1 MTDIARLHRELVTRV
16 LGSGGTA
23 PPEMRRAAFDD
34 AEMNEPLRSLVNKVA
49 RHADQVTDDD
59 IGAVRAAGLSED
71 QIFEVAVCAAIGQAD
86 REYNNALAALAAATG
101 ETGACEMR
109 LQILD
114 RGHPLR
120 TKALFAVIR
129 VVSRQPV
136 VDAVKLAF
144 YRPDFYGA
152 GDLTH
157 EAMRGPSDWSIG
169 DRELM
174 AAVVS
179 QANDSPFCVAAHSAT
194 STLWFRDA
202 AKVTA
207 ALADLD
213 TAPIEEPLRAT
224 LRMLAKLTSE
234 HTIDADDMRAV
245 LAAGVTACADQR
257 RFGRRSGLR
266 HHCPTCQCVRLR
278 CREPRRDECRR
289 AAPLETRISMSG
301 LR

>member
-1 MTDIARLHRELVTRV
+1 
-16 LGSGGTA
+16 
-23 PPEMRRAAFDD
+23 
-34 AEMNEPLRSLVNKVA
+34 
-49 RHADQVTDDD
+49 
-59 IGAVRAAGLSED
+59 
-71 QIFEVAVCAAIGQAD
+71 
-86 REYNNALAALAAATG
+86 
-101 ETGACEMR
+101 MR
-109 LQILD
+109 LQVLD

-157 EAMRGPSDWSIG
+157 EAMRGHWDWSVG

-179 QANDSPFCVAAHSAT
+179 QANESPFCVAAHSAT
-194 STLWFRDA
+194 STLWFGDA

-213 TAPIEEPLRAT
+213 TAPIEEPLRTT
-224 LRMLAKLTSE
+224 LRMLAKLASE
-234 HTIDADDMRAV
+234 HLIGVDDIRAV
-245 LAAGVTACADQR
+245 LAAGVTAAQIKDALAVALAFGITARLANAFDFDVASPAAMNAGAQHLLR
-257 RFGRRSGLR
+257 RGYR
-266 HHCPTCQCVRLR
+266 
-278 CREPRRDECRR
+278 
-289 AAPLETRISMSG
+289 
-301 LR
+301 